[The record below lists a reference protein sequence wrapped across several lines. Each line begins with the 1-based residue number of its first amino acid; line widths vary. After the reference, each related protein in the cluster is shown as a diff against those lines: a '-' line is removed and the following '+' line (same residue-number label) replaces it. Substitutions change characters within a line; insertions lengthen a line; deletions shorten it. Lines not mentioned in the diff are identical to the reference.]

1 MGAFQAIRCSL
12 ADTAGLGAALRP
24 IKATASQ
31 QPTARVEDTY
41 GGDGWTELAQ
51 LGKVPRL
58 QGERSST
65 SVRSEPDAGA
75 LGHVGGAVAASASH
89 ILSCA

>member
-1 MGAFQAIRCSL
+1 MCPQRSRSRSL
-12 ADTAGLGAALRP
+12 ADTAGVGAPLRP

-51 LGKVPRL
+51 PGRF
-58 QGERSST
+58 
-65 SVRSEPDAGA
+65 PDFRG
-75 LGHVGGAVAASASH
+75 
-89 ILSCA
+89 